1 MVQCVNGRY
10 CPVVVANVDDIAPPF
25 ARTIGGYRVR
35 LRLIGEMGAWNL
47 AGSSVLPR
55 NRKTRALLAILALSP
70 PGPVLRTR
78 LAELLWSTRGS
89 EQARMSLRQALHEL
103 GVVLATSGDPV
114 IRATRHHL
122 ALRPGTVWVDA
133 QEGVGVR
140 PQAAVLDL
148 LDGELLEDLRDL
160 DPAFDSWR
168 RAENERIRDRVRA
181 VAEALVGSTDPA
193 ESQLA
198 AERLLAMEPA
208 HEPAWQ
214 VVIRRHVARGD
225 RGLALAALERARAA
239 LAPVGGASPE
249 TEALAQLLRSGP
261 AEPPPVPVQQEEEPR
276 PPRRMVARGARVGVP
291 PLRAIGGE
299 PDDHFSI
306 GLAEEITTA
315 LARFRWLPLVATGS
329 LARLAEAGSDPAALR
344 RDYGLD
350 FLLDGTVQRAGG
362 RVRITL
368 RLLDLNADGEMVWAQ
383 RFDRAA
389 DDILTLQDEIAAEV
403 VARVDPEILLIEA
416 RRAGSRPAASMG
428 AYDLLLRAIPLM
440 YRLEPA
446 GFAEAG
452 ELLRAATDIEPD
464 YAAPY
469 AWYAYWHVFLIGQGW
484 TGDSRQAMEHAA
496 AAAERAVR
504 LDPADAR
511 GLTIAGHVRAF
522 MHRRLEEAVALH
534 SRALTLNPNLPM
546 AWMFS
551 GVTLSYLGRHAEAL
565 GRMERYKCLS
575 PLDPHAFFF
584 DGMMMLPHL
593 LTGAHDRAAEIGR
606 QVTELQP
613 GLSAAYK
620 PYLAALGH
628 LGALDEAAEARRR
641 LLALEPCFTIRA
653 YLDGSPLVRAEDR
666 EHFAAGL
673 RLVGL
678 PDG

>member
-1 MVQCVNGRY
+1 MVHCVSRRY
-10 CPVVVANVDDIAPPF
+10 CAPVVVRLDDIAAPL
-25 ARTIGGYRVR
+25 ARTLGGYRVR

-55 NRKTRALLAILALSP
+55 NRKTRALLAVLALSP

-78 LAELLWSTRGS
+78 LAGLLWSTRGS
-89 EQARMSLRQALHEL
+89 DQARMSLRQALHEL
-103 GVVLATSGDPV
+103 GGALATTGEPV
-114 IRATRHHL
+114 LHATRHHL
-122 ALRPGTVWVDA
+122 MLRPGTVWVDA
-133 QEGVGVR
+133 QEGMGAA
-140 PQAAVLDL
+140 PQAAILDL

-160 DPAFDSWR
+160 DPAFDDWR
-168 RAENERIRDRVRA
+168 HAENERIRIRA
-181 VAEALVGSTDPA
+181 RTVAEALVGSTDPA

-198 AERLLAMEPA
+198 AERLLAMEPT
-208 HEPAWQ
+208 HETAWQ
-214 VVIRRHVARGD
+214 VIIRSHMARGD
-225 RGLALAALERARAA
+225 RGLAIAAVERARAA
-239 LAPVGGASPE
+239 LAAVGGISAE
-249 TEALAQLLRSGP
+249 TEALAQMLRSGP
-261 AEPPPVPVQQEEEPR
+261 AEDPPAVPKEEPR
-276 PPRRMVARGARVGVP
+276 TPRRASARGARVGVP

-299 PDDHFSI
+299 PNDHFSI

-329 LARLAEAGSDPAALR
+329 LARLAEAGSDPASLR

-362 RVRITL
+362 RVRVTL
-368 RLLDLNADGEMVWAQ
+368 RLLDLNADGEMVWVR

-389 DDILTLQDEIAAEV
+389 DDILTLQDEIASEV
-403 VARVDPEILLIEA
+403 VAQVDPEILLIEA
-416 RRAGSRPAASMG
+416 RRAGTRPAASMG

-452 ELLRAATDIEPD
+452 ELLRAATDVEPD
-464 YAAPY
+464 YAAAH

-484 TGDSRQAMEHAA
+484 TDDARLAMEHAA

-511 GLTIAGHVRAF
+511 ALTIAGHVRAF

-551 GVTLSYLGRHAEAL
+551 GVTLAYLGRHTEAL
-565 GRMERYKCLS
+565 ARMERYKCLS

-593 LTGAHDRAAEIGR
+593 LTGAHARAVEIGR

-628 LGALDEAAEARRR
+628 LGVPQEASEARER
-641 LLALEPCFTIRA
+641 LLALEPGFTIRA
-653 YLDGSPLVRAEDR
+653 YLDGSPLMRAQDR
-666 EHFAAGL
+666 DHFAEGL
-673 RLVGL
+673 RRVGL
-678 PDG
+678 PNG